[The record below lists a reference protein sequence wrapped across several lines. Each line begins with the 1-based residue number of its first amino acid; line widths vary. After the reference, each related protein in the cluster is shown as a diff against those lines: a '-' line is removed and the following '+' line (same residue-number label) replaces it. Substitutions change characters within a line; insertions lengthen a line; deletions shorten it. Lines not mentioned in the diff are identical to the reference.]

1 MQVEASPERVPTR
14 EESFTLF
21 VRATQDRLRHALVA
35 GHGHER
41 GREAAAEA
49 LTYAWQHWDR
59 IGDMDNPAGYVY
71 RVGQRLARRR
81 RAEPLF
87 TAPPSNPHPWIE
99 PGLPGALAS
108 LSERQR
114 IAVVLVHGYGLTHQE
129 TSDLLGVSRGS
140 VQRHLD
146 RGLAKLRDRLGVG
159 DD

>member
-1 MQVEASPERVPTR
+1 MQVDASPERVPTR

-35 GHGHER
+35 GHGHEQ

-49 LTYAWQHWDR
+49 LSYAWQHWDR
-59 IGDMDNPAGYVY
+59 IRAMENPAGYVY
-71 RVGQRLARRR
+71 RVGQRLARHHRTK
-81 RAEPLF
+81 PLF
-87 TAPPSNPHPWIE
+87 RAAPSNRQPWIE
-99 PGLPGALAS
+99 PALPGALAT

-114 IAVVLVHGYGLTHQE
+114 IVVVLVHGYGFTHQE

-146 RGLAKLRDRLGVG
+146 RGLAKLRNHLGVR